1 MAVMKTILVAADG
14 SGAALRALEQAV
26 ALARLSPGC
35 SIRLVHAHEDPVIY
49 GEIAVYVPREKMA
62 ALQREHSEGALQAAE
77 AELRRS
83 GVPYA
88 KAVLSGPVG
97 ETIAA
102 EAERS
107 GCDMIVMGRH
117 GKSALGDLLVGSV
130 AMKVL
135 HASRLPVLLV
145 R

>member
-1 MAVMKTILVAADG
+1 MKTILLAVDG
-14 SGAALRALEQAV
+14 SGASLRAAKEAI
-26 ALARLSPGC
+26 ALAKLTPQC
-35 SIRLVHAHEDPVIY
+35 SIRLVHAHEEPLIY

-62 ALQREHSEGALQAAE
+62 ALQRSHSESLLAAAE
-77 AELRRS
+77 AQLKAA
-83 GVPYA
+83 GVPHTME
-88 KAVLSGPVG
+88 VLSGPVG

-102 EAERS
+102 HAERS
-107 GCDMIVMGRH
+107 GCDLIVMGRH

>member
-1 MAVMKTILVAADG
+1 MKTILLAVDG
-14 SGAALRALEQAV
+14 SGASLRAAKEAI
-26 ALARLSPGC
+26 ALAKLAPQC
-35 SIRLVHAHEDPVIY
+35 SIRLVHAHEEPLIY

-62 ALQREHSEGALQAAE
+62 ALQRSHSEGLLEAAE
-77 AELRRS
+77 SQLKAA

-88 KAVLSGPVG
+88 REVLSGPIG

-102 EAERS
+102 YAERN
-107 GCDMIVMGRH
+107 GCDLIVMGRH
-117 GKSALGDLLVGSV
+117 GKSTLGDVLVGSV

>member
-1 MAVMKTILVAADG
+1 MKTILLAVDG
-14 SGAALRALEQAV
+14 SGAALRAVKEAI
-26 ALARLSPGC
+26 ALAKLSPQC
-35 SIRLVHAHEDPVIY
+35 AIRLVHAHDEPLTY

-62 ALQREHSEGALQAAE
+62 ALQRSHSEGILEAAE
-77 AELRRS
+77 AQLKAA
-83 GVPYA
+83 GVPYT
-88 KAVLSGPVG
+88 KEVLSGPIG

-102 EAERS
+102 HAERAD
-107 GCDMIVMGRH
+107 CDLIVMGRH

-135 HASRLPVLLV
+135 HTSRLPVLLV

>member
-1 MAVMKTILVAADG
+1 MKTILLAVDG
-14 SGAALRALEQAV
+14 SGASLRAAKEAI
-26 ALARLSPGC
+26 ALAKLAPEC
-35 SIRLVHAHEDPVIY
+35 SIRLVHAHEEPLIY

-62 ALQREHSEGALQAAE
+62 ALQRSHSEGILEAAE
-77 AELRRS
+77 ALLKS
-83 GVPYA
+83 AGVPYA
-88 KAVLSGPVG
+88 KEVLSGPVG

-102 EAERS
+102 HAERT
-107 GCDMIVMGRH
+107 GCDLIVMGRH
-117 GKSALGDLLVGSV
+117 GKSALGELLVGSV